1 MNFNYINLKMGC
13 EDSKESLES
22 KILMLRLKR
31 TAIQKQR
38 KEKIERLKKLIG
50 EEIIT
55 EPIPDYL
62 ENNNNPNQRENRKI
76 EQKENIFRKNKD
88 FDLDDET

>member
-1 MNFNYINLKMGC
+1 MGC

-88 FDLDDET
+88 FDLDD

>member
-1 MNFNYINLKMGC
+1 MGC

-38 KEKIERLKKLIG
+38 KEKIEKLKKLIG
-50 EEIIT
+50 EDIVT

-62 ENNNNPNQRENRKI
+62 ENNNNNSNQRENRKI

>member
-1 MNFNYINLKMGC
+1 MGC

-50 EEIIT
+50 EDIVT

-62 ENNNNPNQRENRKI
+62 ENNNNNSNQRENRKI

>member
-1 MNFNYINLKMGC
+1 MGC

-38 KEKIERLKKLIG
+38 KEKIERLKKLTG
-50 EEIIT
+50 KEIIT

-62 ENNNNPNQRENRKI
+62 ENNNNNPNQKENRKI

-88 FDLDDET
+88 FDFDDET

>member
-1 MNFNYINLKMGC
+1 MGC

-38 KEKIERLKKLIG
+38 KEKIERLKQLIG
-50 EEIIT
+50 EDNIVT

-62 ENNNNPNQRENRKI
+62 ENNSNNPNQRENRKI

>member
-1 MNFNYINLKMGC
+1 MGC